1 MRAFDV
7 WGMQELKCF
16 RPNIRK
22 EALTQTQSNAVSP
35 LCCFKEGQR
44 FVKTRGPW
52 ERLNKHACLLR
63 CLTKGST
70 FSAHIHLPMAFLSL
84 KPETTLLGLVAFLK
98 WNAVASD
105 GRLLSHGI
113 ESLFCKRSPVHVRK
127 HTSFL
132 LLVCLS
138 LQEFVS
144 NLNRWVEL
152 YFLSDSSLTIERPCD
167 GRFYGSTW
175 KGHWVK
181 LFNQPLVLTLL
192 WWWEVDIIDLNSVD
206 LKWTLYLR

>member
-16 RPNIRK
+16 CPNIRK

-35 LCCFKEGQR
+35 LCCFKAGQR
-44 FVKTRGPW
+44 FIKTKGPW
-52 ERLNKHACLLR
+52 ERLNVRACPLR

-84 KPETTLLGLVAFLK
+84 KPETTHLGLVAFPK
-98 WNAVASD
+98 CNAAASD

-113 ESLFCKRSPVHVRK
+113 ESLLCKRSPVHVRN
-127 HTSFL
+127 TSFL

-138 LQEFVS
+138 LQEFAS
-144 NLNRWVEL
+144 NMNR
-152 YFLSDSSLTIERPCD
+152 
-167 GRFYGSTW
+167 
-175 KGHWVK
+175 
-181 LFNQPLVLTLL
+181 
-192 WWWEVDIIDLNSVD
+192 
-206 LKWTLYLR
+206 